1 VMTQLNESFDD
12 TARSP
17 CSSTHGSLA
26 ASVVSGITSRSRGV
40 QQQGRGG
47 GVAGAA
53 DTVADDLDSM
63 SVVTGI
69 SSVACSRCSYVTGCD
84 VSDSVSNVFATTASQ
99 VSCCSRLHIS
109 RDVNK
114 ARDVKA
120 KAKASKPRPVS
131 QGQGQRHAR
140 PRPQTQGQGQGR
152 ECESK
157 FYCSRM
163 HISA

>member
-1 VMTQLNESFDD
+1 MIQLNESFDD
-12 TARSP
+12 AARSP

-40 QQQGRGG
+40 QQGRGG
-47 GVAGAA
+47 GVAGA

-99 VSCCSRLHIS
+99 VSCCSRVYVS

-114 ARDVKA
+114 ARGVKA
-120 KAKASKPRPVS
+120 KAKASKPRPRPRTETCKTEAKAKAGDMQD
-131 QGQGQRHAR
+131 QGQGHR
-140 PRPQTQGQGQGR
+140 P
-152 ECESK
+152 K
-157 FYCSRM
+157 
-163 HISA
+163 AKAKADNAKVN